1 MISVVSLTASDC
13 SALVSLQGLLPD
25 ADRWSERAL
34 QVHLEH
40 PQRLTLGIW
49 QHEQLVAFLLAGWV
63 CDEAELYQIA
73 TCPNMRQQGLATQLL
88 DALYGRLQQQGITR
102 LMLEVRQSNEAAQG
116 LYQSL
121 GFMQDGLRKG
131 YYPTADGGVEAALL
145 FSYKISA

>member
-1 MISVVSLTASDC
+1 MITVVQLSASDYP
-13 SALVSLQGLLPD
+13 ALVCLQGLLPD

-40 PQRLTLGIW
+40 PQRLTLGVW

-73 TCPNMRQQGLATQLL
+73 TCPEMRQQGLAKQLL
-88 DALYGRLQQQGITR
+88 DTLCRRLQQQSITR
-102 LMLEVRQSNEAAQG
+102 LMLEVRQSNEAAQS

-131 YYPTADGGVEAALL
+131 YYATAEGGTEAALL